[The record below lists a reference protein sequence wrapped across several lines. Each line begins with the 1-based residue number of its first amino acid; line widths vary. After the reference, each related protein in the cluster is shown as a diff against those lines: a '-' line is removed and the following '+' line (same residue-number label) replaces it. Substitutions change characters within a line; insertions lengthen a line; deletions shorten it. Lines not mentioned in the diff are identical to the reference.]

1 MNISVFMSI
10 FAAVIQT
17 PQDIFQRKS
26 RDNLARILLM
36 MDKQIK
42 KPKK

>member
-17 PQDIFQRKS
+17 PHDIFQRK

-36 MDKQIK
+36 MDKQS
-42 KPKK
+42 